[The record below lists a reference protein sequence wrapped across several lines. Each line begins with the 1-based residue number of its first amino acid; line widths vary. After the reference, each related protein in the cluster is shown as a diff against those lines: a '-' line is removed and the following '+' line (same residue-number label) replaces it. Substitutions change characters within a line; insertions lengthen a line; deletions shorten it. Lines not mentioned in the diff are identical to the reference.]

1 MLQNNFEW
9 NISYTKIA
17 QITNNNQTVNKTI
30 AIFHNIFFVNKQDF
44 EMYMAPLQPFVRPP
58 PTNTTTK
65 YYLHTHTLLTI
76 PIYNK

>member
-9 NISYTKIA
+9 NISYTEIA

-30 AIFHNIFFVNKQDF
+30 AIFHNFFFVNKQDF

-58 PTNTTTK
+58 PTNTTQNTT
-65 YYLHTHTLLTI
+65 YTHTLLTI